1 MASFESAAVS
11 AITLVAL
18 SGCFVFVR
26 FVARIAFVKHFG
38 PDDIL
43 IALAW
48 AAALGLA
55 VVTKQETHNSSQTSS
70 TENGASITNLLRQ
83 LWSANITYN
92 LAVLLLKDSL
102 LLQYLRFSKD
112 IGYRRACWAL
122 GAIVTVYGLAALFV
136 GIFSCRPIAYSWNS
150 QLSGGKCINFLAF
163 WLFNASFNSATD
175 IIVIVLP
182 IPVLSALQLPRK
194 QMIILASIFVLGAFV
209 CIASIIRLT
218 SVYTA
223 TVNNKDNASIA
234 IWSTV
239 EVNVGIICACL
250 PSIRHP
256 LASLWP
262 RIIAAR
268 RRLNSGPVTERAKTP
283 VLRYQPIIKTVS
295 IRTTSDA
302 SSSRPSQTFTVV
314 GGDEEALTPQETP
327 SPELYTLDGEAWP
340 NISKVIDK
348 DKSLPIPPIPAIL
361 RPGNRPSGPRP
372 DLLQLRPQISRSR
385 SYYLADGASRSRPQL
400 PCIPEQSRSSVDID
414 TALSTTPVPSTPM
427 KSTTSL
433 AERITS
439 PIKLD
444 SGPAFPSPVTSPTKS
459 APTTALQTPIASPS
473 RSVVSL
479 PHSAISSPARSAVTL
494 TSIAPPIAPASSPPV
509 KNTKIAPWSAPSPS
523 AKTYSYEILGGP
535 RALETA
541 DANTH
546 LSTSKSRREHARR
559 EKERAKRK
567 EREHQREVE
576 RLEDRDRQLR
586 KGERPR
592 GPRDMPQLQMLG
604 EDDAR

>member
-26 FVARIAFVKHFG
+26 FVARIAFVKHVG

-55 VVTKQETHNSSQTSS
+55 VVTQEETHNSSQTSS
-70 TENGASITNLLRQ
+70 TDNEDTMTNLLRQ
-83 LWSANITYN
+83 LWSSNITYN

-194 QMIILASIFVLGAFV
+194 QMAILASIFVLGAFV
-209 CIASIIRLT
+209 CIASIVRLT

-234 IWSTV
+234 VWSTV
-239 EVNVGIICACL
+239 EVNIGIICACL

-256 LASLWP
+256 LAQLWP
-262 RIIAAR
+262 RIIAVR
-268 RRLNSGPVTERAKTP
+268 RRLNTGSITERAETP
-283 VLRYQPIIKTVS
+283 ELRFQPIIKTVS

-302 SSSRPSQTFTVV
+302 SSSRPSQTLTVV
-314 GGDEEALTPQETP
+314 ASDEEALTPQETP
-327 SPELYTLDGEAWP
+327 SPELYELDSEAWP

-361 RPGNRPSGPRP
+361 RPGYRPFGPRP
-372 DLLQLRPQISRSR
+372 ETQQSRPQIARSR
-385 SYYLADGASRSRPQL
+385 SYYLADGGPKSRFPL
-400 PCIPEQSRSSVDID
+400 ACIPESRSSVDI
-414 TALSTTPVPSTPM
+414 LTTPAPSTPNR
-427 KSTTSL
+427 S
-433 AERITS
+433 
-439 PIKLD
+439 
-444 SGPAFPSPVTSPTKS
+444 
-459 APTTALQTPIASPS
+459 TTALPT
-473 RSVVSL
+473 
-479 PHSAISSPARSAVTL
+479 AISSPTRFVISLTSGGANASASALSSLTRSAVTL
-494 TSIAPPIAPASSPPV
+494 TGLAPPIAPASSPPV
-509 KNTKIAPWSAPSPS
+509 KSTKIAPWSAPSPTS
-523 AKTYSYEILGGP
+523 KTYSYEILGGP
-535 RALETA
+535 GALETA
-541 DANTH
+541 DTNTH

-576 RLEDRDRQLR
+576 RLEERDRQLR

-592 GPRDMPQLQMLG
+592 GPRDMPQLPQMLG
-604 EDDAR
+604 QDDAW